1 MKEIKEVNEDEIPT
15 AKDGQTLRFEDV
27 RDKFQQKR
35 IKEVENMR

>member
-15 AKDGQTLRFEDV
+15 VKDGQTLRFEDV